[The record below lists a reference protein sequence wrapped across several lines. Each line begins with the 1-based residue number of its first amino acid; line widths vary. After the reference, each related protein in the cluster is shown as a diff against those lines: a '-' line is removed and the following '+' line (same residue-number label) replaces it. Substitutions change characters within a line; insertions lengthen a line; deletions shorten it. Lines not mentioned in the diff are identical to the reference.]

1 MVVPGTRGGL
11 RAGVGLAGGWVVID
25 WLSPAGCPARPVLR
39 RKGPHGPRDRGGWSP
54 WEVRCGFRGRGA
66 AQVRPTGLLAG
77 ARRGGVGADPVLA
90 VAEGRDGAGSG
101 APGAARQ
108 LFPARSRAGERSPRD
123 GLGTVSGCLGASAHL
138 EELRPRDRLKM
149 RPGRTGG
156 APLRLVLVLSQG
168 ERGVCCAWAA
178 GPGAGAGS

>member
-1 MVVPGTRGGL
+1 M
-11 RAGVGLAGGWVVID
+11 ID

-77 ARRGGVGADPVLA
+77 ARRGGAGADPVLA